1 MTCLG
6 RHSRDMRS
14 KKISGNHKNHVVQ
27 QTPSLVFKFLLQNL
41 IITHA
46 VAGFGAVEKVH
57 VERLVRVR
65 LGVPKEVVQPK
76 ECTEF
81 SIVRKEK
88 KGGFVKTYFARF
100 LV

>member
-1 MTCLG
+1 
-6 RHSRDMRS
+6 MRS
-14 KKISGNHKNHVVQ
+14 KKISGNHKNHAVQ
-27 QTPSLVFKFLLQNL
+27 QTRSFVFLLQNL